1 MKMTKCPEK
10 HLYDADKY
18 DSCPV
23 CAEKNERGK
32 TPKKAKVVRVRAVKA
47 RHSAEAEAKP
57 SPKVEQKPVEAKT
70 EPKAEQKPAETKP
83 APKAEQKPAETK
95 PAPKAE
101 QKPEEQ
107 GEGAKDA
114 GADAGEKDGG
124 ADKA

>member
-57 SPKVEQKPVEAKT
+57 SPKGTCWKSDYIKPSPWGKAGGRRNAAPTT
-70 EPKAEQKPAETKP
+70 E
-83 APKAEQKPAETK
+83 
-95 PAPKAE
+95 
-101 QKPEEQ
+101 
-107 GEGAKDA
+107 
-114 GADAGEKDGG
+114 
-124 ADKA
+124 